1 MFLPYDI
8 FLKNKNLVECLSD
21 EMNFETWE
29 KLPDMGMLKSHCNM
43 ENKNKKKTT
52 DHARDKFS
60 NVFILCKDHLKW
72 FYSTSTPLTF
82 MQYICSNLCKAI
94 LFE

>member
-1 MFLPYDI
+1 
-8 FLKNKNLVECLSD
+8 
-21 EMNFETWE
+21 
-29 KLPDMGMLKSHCNM
+29 M

-82 MQYICSNLCKAI
+82 MQYLCSNLCKAI